1 LDKKKQDTTKEKTK
15 DIHSKG
21 VVMFKLSK
29 IIARENLGGRV
40 LHFPGKN
47 MDEMK
52 VKEMKNLIT

>member
-1 LDKKKQDTTKEKTK
+1 
-15 DIHSKG
+15 
-21 VVMFKLSK
+21 VMFKLSK